1 MCACVCVYRGMR
13 MCVWGCVYGVCV
25 FEVCICMCVCVFVYG
40 VCVCVCVRMF
50 LCGCSYVCIGVCICM
65 CVCVCSV
72 YGLCVYM
79 AFIEVLCDATFCRLV
94 NRRYILA
101 HVALRFLVSK
111 VK

>member
-1 MCACVCVYRGMR
+1 MYVCVRICVWGVRMCVCAYVFVRVFVCVYRGVHM
-13 MCVWGCVYGVCV
+13 
-25 FEVCICMCVCVFVYG
+25 
-40 VCVCVCVRMF
+40 
-50 LCGCSYVCIGVCICM
+50 YV